1 MNRKTALKL
10 LQSSSSHQ
18 RLMAARYL
26 ARNARQE
33 DLKVIN
39 QARSGESV
47 TYVRSSLALCI
58 KRLSNE
64 INLEQP
70 ILPLEFEVPENLRRQ
85 IYTKAVEEVAGFI
98 LHEITPKIGLT
109 KVSANREC
117 NNYENSETKKHLDSI
132 ENIFDAIEQLQGAAG
147 VPKREEF
154 DLTELLK
161 RIVYEQKKRFS
172 KIEVSYVGKTP
183 FLVNSDKTLLTLA
196 ISNGVRNSFEA
207 VSEVKNPEQHS
218 VVITWGETDVD
229 YFVSI
234 LDQGVGFVGNSE
246 AAFEFGKSNKDN
258 HIGFGLPIARQ
269 AIESLNGTV
278 QIEPNSDGGARFEVR
293 WEQ

>member
-1 MNRKTALKL
+1 MDRETALKL

-18 RLMAARYL
+18 RLKAARYL
-26 ARNARQE
+26 ARNAKQE
-33 DLKVIN
+33 DLKAIN
-39 QARSGESV
+39 QARRGESV
-47 TYVRSSLALCI
+47 TYVRSSLGLCI
-58 KRLSNE
+58 KRLSNQL
-64 INLEQP
+64 NLEEP
-70 ILPLEFEVPENLRRQ
+70 TLPLEFEVPENLRRQ

-98 LHEITPKIGLT
+98 LHEIAPKIGLT
-109 KVSANREC
+109 KVSADREC

-161 RIVYEQKKRFS
+161 RIVSEQKKRFS

-183 FLVNSDKTLLTLA
+183 FLVNSDNTLLSLA

-234 LDQGVGFVGNSE
+234 LDQGVGFVGSSE

>member
-1 MNRKTALKL
+1 
-10 LQSSSSHQ
+10 
-18 RLMAARYL
+18 MAARYL

-47 TYVRSSLALCI
+47 TYVQSSLALCI

-98 LHEITPKIGLT
+98 LHEIAPKIGLT

-154 DLTELLK
+154 DLKELLK
-161 RIVYEQKKRFS
+161 RIVYEQKKGFS
-172 KIEVSYVGKTP
+172 KIEVFYVGKTP
-183 FLVNSDKTLLTLA
+183 FLINSDKTLLTLA

-218 VVITWGETDVD
+218 VVVTWGETDVD

-234 LDQGVGFVGNSE
+234 LDQGVGFVGSSG